1 MNSSRPIFAA
11 CFLGV
16 MGVVLACVACSG
28 KEAGTADSADQSA
41 QSAQTAQ
48 LAPSSITA
56 AGKPVSL
63 DAKLAM
69 PAAQAVEPTV
79 DSIHARL
86 KEPASRLSAADYD
99 PVALAKS
106 LGGDYKASF
115 EFVRDRIRFEAYPGV
130 LRDSDGT
137 LAARAGNSLDRSRLL
152 AQMLRATGVRTRYA
166 TCDLPGEQADAIF
179 QHMFDAPVGGAAEA
193 SKYQSD
199 FLNRVVQ
206 RARRDYPVIRGAV
219 GSHLDAGGARARDQ
233 ALKDI
238 RTHVWIQANLN
249 DSWVDLDSSFPNAE
263 AGKAYCAAS
272 STVDSIPRDWYQQ
285 IVIRVVVEHVIDSV
299 LRTDTM
305 LEAEFTAV
313 DLIETPVF
321 LTHTRISGQPG
332 GLGLG
337 AGAAG
342 ADVKWAPILVLGD
355 DIVTGQAFAFEHD
368 ETDGGTFVDAFG
380 GGAGVSAFIAEW
392 LDIEIVLPDSRTD
405 SSRRMLVDR
414 GGSAWRNSEN
424 VALDALRPLESDGE
438 GPLAPRAVHNLLFS
452 AGHQDLLAFAE
463 GIKWVAALDGFT
475 EGLTPAAS
483 LYPLALRNRTLY
495 LWSDQVIVPSL
506 NDTAGIRFYPDT
518 PRLAIVSVESR
529 KDGRLTQS
537 YDLRRDR
544 INGVARDPSMDPL
557 VADRKLWFGALQ
569 AALEHESGARD
580 SLVLADA
587 SAAVTSTSALLG
599 PSGVVGLGPDEV
611 GRVASLTNEP
621 DKAADLT
628 AALRTGHFVVVP
640 RNALDDAGWGFWE
653 ISRTGDVR
661 AILGGGLLGAGNI
674 GLPPRPPVG
683 GKTIFIPDD
692 PPKPRPARQ
701 PRSSDGAAD
710 RAARRTSPG
719 TEYTMLLQISNA
731 VVAGVT
737 VLAAVVH
744 HQNRRQAALELEAWL
759 AAEEEK
765 HRQFM
770 AQYGH

>member
-1 MNSSRPIFAA
+1 MNNSRSIIAA
-11 CFLGV
+11 CSLGV
-16 MGVVLACVACSG
+16 TGVVLACVACSG
-28 KEAGTADSADQSA
+28 KEAGNADSADQT
-41 QSAQTAQ
+41 AQTSQ
-48 LAPSSITA
+48 VAPSSIAA
-56 AGKPVSL
+56 AGKPVPL

-69 PAAQAVEPTV
+69 PAARAAEPTV
-79 DSIHARL
+79 DSIHASL

-152 AQMLRATGVRTRYA
+152 AQMLRASNVSTRYA
-166 TCDLPGEQADAIF
+166 TCDLPGEQANAIF

-199 FLNRVVQ
+199 FFNRVVQ

-219 GSHLDAGGARARDQ
+219 GSRLGAGGVRARDQ

-249 DSWVDLDSSFPNAE
+249 GSWVDLDSSFPNAE
-263 AGKAYCAAS
+263 AGKAYCTAS
-272 STVDSIPRDWYQQ
+272 STVDSIPRDWYQR
-285 IVIRVVVEHVIDSV
+285 IAIRVVVEHVIDSV

-305 LEAEFTAV
+305 LEAEFAAV

-321 LTHTRISGQPG
+321 LAHARISGQPG

-337 AGAAG
+337 PGAAG
-342 ADVKWAPILVLGD
+342 ADAKWAPILMVGD
-355 DIVTGQAFAFEHD
+355 DMMTGQAFAFEHD
-368 ETDGGTFVDAFG
+368 QTDGGTFVDAFG

-392 LDIEIVLPDSRTD
+392 LDVEILLPDGRTD
-405 SSRRMLVDR
+405 VSRRMLVDR

-424 VALDALRPLESDGE
+424 VAIDALRPLESDGE

-463 GIKWVAALDGFT
+463 GIRWVAALDGSAQ
-475 EGLTPAAS
+475 GLTSAAS
-483 LYPLALRNRTLY
+483 LYPFALRSRTLH
-495 LWSDQVIVPSL
+495 LWSDQIIVPSL

-518 PRLAIVSVESR
+518 PRLAIVSVESS
-529 KDGRLTQS
+529 KDGQLTQS

-557 VADRKLWFGALQ
+557 VVDRKLWFAALQ
-569 AALEHESGARD
+569 GALEHESGVRD
-580 SLVLADA
+580 SLALADDA
-587 SAAVTSTSALLG
+587 GAVKSTSALLG
-599 PSGVVGLGPDEV
+599 PGGVVALGPDEV

-628 AALRTGHFVVVP
+628 SALQSGHFVVVP
-640 RNALDDAGWGFWE
+640 RSALGDAGWGYWE
-653 ISRTGDVR
+653 ISHTGDVR

-674 GLPPRPPVG
+674 NLPPRPPPKG
-683 GKTIFIPDD
+683 PRPIFIPDD
-692 PPKPRPARQ
+692 PKKPPPPRPAR
-701 PRSSDGAAD
+701 PSDGAAE

-731 VVAGVT
+731 VVASVT
-737 VLAAVVH
+737 ALAAVVH
-744 HQNRRQAALELEAWL
+744 HQNRRQAALELDAWL

-770 AQYGH
+770 AQFGH